1 MKTVFHSFV
10 TLSGG
15 VPALSVTI
23 SVTDTETL
31 VVKLAR
37 ADLVDVS
44 VGNVIEMSVIEEL
57 MDRSVFIG
65 SDTVRIIVE
74 SDEEVK
80 IPEE

>member
-1 MKTVFHSFV
+1 MFHSFV